1 MSLPPFKP
9 LRKDVE
15 GRLNA
20 IRNMKT
26 RPDDILLA
34 IYPKSG
40 RSYAYYH
47 VYIND
52 WRLFSALYRVLQ
64 KIKISKICSKGIFD
78 VMHILLGRFRKIGIR
93 FHRNTLGMGNCLDAS
108 KWQTW
113 ICKRRQGISLHGSCG
128 RHECHRFTEVSK
140 GAEHKLTIPLVAKET
155 LGKWWQNY
163 SCHSKPQRCMCV
175 AVLPLQR

>member
-1 MSLPPFKP
+1 MGCLCHHLNHFAKMWKGDSMPSETWKRGPMTFCWP
-9 LRKDVE
+9 YIQNQV
-15 GRLNA
+15 GRMP
-20 IRNMKT
+20 ITM
-26 RPDDILLA
+26 
-34 IYPKSG
+34 
-40 RSYAYYH
+40 
-47 VYIND
+47 YISMIED
-52 WRLFSALYRVLQ
+52 FFFVALYRVLQ

-128 RHECHRFTEVSK
+128 RYECHRFTEVSK

-155 LGKWWQNY
+155 RGKWW
-163 SCHSKPQRCMCV
+163 
-175 AVLPLQR
+175 